1 MIAMLTCK
9 HPRLSTAAV
18 AVLALPFVMAPGR
31 CGFLL
36 DYTETFL
43 VTEEADRVELGV
55 DDGSVIATMYRR
67 EGILLKRHTYGFE
80 PSVGLQR
87 DDVVEGVLELE
98 SRCKY
103 EGNCRFDHM
112 FELPLGVDFSVIMAD
127 SQISLGYF
135 TGDIEVTFE
144 SGWFK
149 GVRLESPNFTLSL
162 TTGDVTADFA
172 AAPESVS
179 IEVGEG
185 DVKLELPVGEYK
197 CDLASAA
204 GKVANTGIT
213 CNDAATAVL
222 DVQVKTGDITVTGV
236 AP

>member
-1 MIAMLTCK
+1 MPISK

-18 AVLALPFVMAPGR
+18 ALLSLPVAMAPGR

-43 VTEEADRVELGV
+43 ITEEVGRVELGV
-55 DDGSVIATMYRR
+55 DDGSVIATMYKR
-67 EGILLKRHTYGFE
+67 ECSLIKRHTFGFE

-87 DDVVEGVLELE
+87 DDVIDGVLELE

-103 EGNCRFDHM
+103 DGNCRFDHM
-112 FELPLGVDFSVIMAD
+112 FELPEGVDFSVIMAD

-135 TGDIEVTFE
+135 TGDIEVSFE

-172 AAPESVS
+172 AAPESVA
-179 IEVGEG
+179 IEVGDG
-185 DVKLELPVGEYK
+185 DVKLEVPAGEYR

-204 GKVANTGIT
+204 GKVASTGIT
-213 CNDAATAVL
+213 CNAAAAAVL
-222 DVQVKTGDITVTGV
+222 DVQVQTGAITVTGV
-236 AP
+236 EP